1 MNTLWDDLPYEGGS
15 YTYAN
20 LNDFIID
27 YANFAAAGALRAAG
41 SVCSSS
47 ARIAGHCYAG
57 NYNQSFGRSAFRFTT
72 NGTAS
77 LFKMI
82 TGCHLA

>member
-1 MNTLWDDLPYEGGS
+1 MNTLWDALPYEEGS

-20 LNDFIID
+20 LNDFIVD

-41 SVCSSS
+41 SMCSSS

-57 NYNQSFGRSAFRFTT
+57 NYNQSFGRSAFAIHDERVQL
-72 NGTAS
+72 
-77 LFKMI
+77 LFSR
-82 TGCHLA
+82 